1 MKNLHKKEN
10 QVNGKRHRKTKN
22 TGSAIHSVY
31 VLNLCK
37 IIDYF
42 NIKDIT
48 FYFSII
54 YLRTFMQTF

>member
-31 VLNLCK
+31 VLNLYK

-48 FYFSII
+48 FY
-54 YLRTFMQTF
+54 